1 MNGSNLSR
9 QRLLLIFYVVTFG
22 ISWCGVAIAVS
33 YGGIPRD
40 AAQMARMIPVLVLAM
55 LAGPAL
61 ASILFTRIAGGRMA
75 YRDLL
80 SALIRW
86 RVPMGWYT
94 AALLTAPLV
103 LMTVPCALS
112 LRFPNFLPRILTAHN
127 KGQILLMG
135 FIVGSIAA
143 FFEELGWTGFVIPKL
158 RLTLGS
164 FSTAFI
170 VGVLSGAWHLPV
182 NILSCVTQAGI
193 SVSSLVGTLTFSLGL
208 LPALEGTHG
217 EGVGPFRQLASRYAH
232 APDPHGQQ
240 HHPWSRRDAW
250 NDGHYLQSRT
260 GRRHVDRCRS
270 DRCGQPQ
277 PSFSCMRYMI
287 SVSKTRNEHYD

>member
-75 YRDLL
+75 YSDLL
-80 SALIRW
+80 SALICW

-112 LRFPNFLPRILTAHN
+112 LRFPNFLPRILTVHN

-143 FFEELGWTGFVIPKL
+143 FFEELGWTGFVPRL

-193 SVSSLVGTLTFSLGL
+193 SVSSLVGTLIFSLGL
-208 LPALEGTHG
+208 LPAYRILMVRVWDRSGSLLLAMLMHLTLTASNIILGPAVTPGTMAITFNLALAG
-217 EGVGPFRQLASRYAH
+217 AMWIVAAATVVASRS
-232 APDPHGQQ
+232 
-240 HHPWSRRDAW
+240 HHS
-250 NDGHYLQSRT
+250 
-260 GRRHVDRCRS
+260 VV
-270 DRCGQPQ
+270 CG
-277 PSFSCMRYMI
+277 
-287 SVSKTRNEHYD
+287 T